1 MKKFSAI
8 SSLFLVGMISIG
20 IVSCAS
26 EPTVPATESPI
37 MASPLRAPSPL
48 NSPAAPPSTDVPLPG
63 NEIALDSWVGD
74 LDADGQND
82 LVLAVGDDEQTV
94 HKVYVYSSPDGMD
107 FTLVQEIELPEAG
120 QFHDLVAAD
129 LDYSGVYDIGVY
141 EARPETEEF
150 VLFVYMSLEDT
161 FVLSSP
167 SGGVLD
173 GQVGFTSLAKPAV
186 IEDLDQGGEIEIT
199 VFIEG
204 TSEGYLAARAYF
216 WDGDGFSY
224 ADHLYLPGYRRP

>member
-1 MKKFSAI
+1 MTKISAI

-20 IVSCAS
+20 IASCAS
-26 EPTVPATESPI
+26 EPTVPATQSPI
-37 MASPLRAPSPL
+37 VASPLRAPSPL
-48 NSPAAPPSTDVPLPG
+48 TSPAGPPSTDVPLPG
-63 NEIALDSWVGD
+63 NEIALGSWVGD
-74 LDADGQND
+74 LDADGQYD

-94 HKVYVYSSPDGMD
+94 HKVYVYSSPDGLE

-120 QFHDLVAAD
+120 QFHDLVAVD

-150 VLFVYMSLEDT
+150 VLFVYMYQDDAFAPSN
-161 FVLSSP
+161 P

-186 IEDLDQGGEIEIT
+186 IEDLDQEGEIEIA

-216 WDGDGFSY
+216 WDGDGFSF
-224 ADHLYLPGYRRP
+224 AEHLYLPGYKRP